1 MFFKI
6 VVALL
11 SEGLRRARDGITI
24 VTQVIHSQVV
34 SPSKRTVDAF
44 LHHSFSLSEF
54 VVRSYS
60 LIPAGNLRVAL
71 PLGRL
76 SRCDPRFF
84 PLLHIRRRETGPVAR
99 PLAAHFAVDAQASL
113 RAVWGATA
121 SLRDWARR
129 RAWVN

>member
-11 SEGLRRARDGITI
+11 SEGLRRARHRITI

-34 SPSKRTVDAF
+34 SPSERTINAF
-44 LHHSFSLSEF
+44 LDHSFSLSEF

-60 LIPAGNLRVAL
+60 TSRRESSRRA

-76 SRCDPRFF
+76 SRLIQGSLPCFTFRDAR
-84 PLLHIRRRETGPVAR
+84 LGQLRVLGR
-99 PLAAHFAVDAQASL
+99 PLGRG
-113 RAVWGATA
+113 RAGVSSSGVGCDGV
-121 SLRDWARR
+121 LEGLGP
-129 RAWVN
+129 